1 MNDNNNK
8 HQQRQVNEDSRA
20 MIEKLS
26 SNPFCQVAK
35 SAPNEFDNDTPGK
48 SDVYYPGPIK
58 EPDNEVFEYMK
69 AELVRAFSSP
79 SAKFLLQ
86 DDTPD
91 ENDVDVKNPSVPW
104 KVRYRGPI
112 ISNINQALYDAGVDV
127 KNPSDPWD
135 ELLEYLTETPKKI
148 KSLLMLLDE
157 KDKRIREL
165 ESDLRIKKFLEE
177 GFDKYEANHPEENT
191 DNSDSS
197 SN

>member
-1 MNDNNNK
+1 MNDNNK
-8 HQQRQVNEDSRA
+8 HQQRQVNEALRA

-26 SNPFCQVAK
+26 SNPFCNLAK
-35 SAPNEFDNDTPGK
+35 SAHNDTPDK
-48 SDVYYPGPIK
+48 NDVYCPGPIK

-69 AELVRAFSSP
+69 EELVRAFSSP

-91 ENDVDVKNPSVPW
+91 ENDIDVDVKNPSDPW

>member
-8 HQQRQVNEDSRA
+8 HQQRQVNEVLRA

-26 SNPFCQVAK
+26 SNPFCQVA
-35 SAPNEFDNDTPGK
+35 APNEFDNDTSGK
-48 SDVYYPGPIK
+48 NDVYYPGPIK

-91 ENDVDVKNPSVPW
+91 ENDVDVKNPSDPW
-104 KVRYRGPI
+104 KVVYHGPI
-112 ISNINQALYDAGVDV
+112 SEINSALYDAGVDV

-135 ELLEYLTETPKKI
+135 EVLEYLTETPKKI

-157 KDKRIREL
+157 KVKRIREL
-165 ESDLRIKKFLEE
+165 ESDLRIRKFLEE
-177 GFDKYEANHPEENT
+177 GFDEYKANHPEENT
-191 DNSDSS
+191 DNSDSF

>member
-8 HQQRQVNEDSRA
+8 HQQEQDKVP
-20 MIEKLS
+20 EK
-26 SNPFCQVAK
+26 V
-35 SAPNEFDNDTPGK
+35 
-48 SDVYYPGPIK
+48 I
-58 EPDNEVFEYMK
+58 
-69 AELVRAFSSP
+69 
-79 SAKFLLQ
+79 
-86 DDTPD
+86 
-91 ENDVDVKNPSVPW
+91 
-104 KVRYRGPI
+104 YRGPI

-165 ESDLRIKKFLEE
+165 ESDLRIRNYLDKEFNKFEN
-177 GFDKYEANHPEENT
+177 DNNNHPEENT

>member
-8 HQQRQVNEDSRA
+8 HQQRQVNEALRA

-35 SAPNEFDNDTPGK
+35 FDNDTPGK
-48 SDVYYPGPIK
+48 NDVYYPGPIK

-91 ENDVDVKNPSVPW
+91 ENDIGVDVKNPSDPW

-112 ISNINQALYDAGVDV
+112 ISNINQA
-127 KNPSDPWD
+127 P
-135 ELLEYLTETPKKI
+135 LLVQDNTHHFYLAYHCQI
-148 KSLLMLLDE
+148 
-157 KDKRIREL
+157 
-165 ESDLRIKKFLEE
+165 
-177 GFDKYEANHPEENT
+177 H
-191 DNSDSS
+191 
-197 SN
+197 

>member
-8 HQQRQVNEDSRA
+8 HQQ
-20 MIEKLS
+20 
-26 SNPFCQVAK
+26 
-35 SAPNEFDNDTPGK
+35 
-48 SDVYYPGPIK
+48 
-58 EPDNEVFEYMK
+58 EPTNNEVLEYMA
-69 AELVRAFSSP
+69 AELVRAFTSP

-91 ENDVDVKNPSVPW
+91 ENDVGVDVKNPSDPW
-104 KVRYRGPI
+104 KVVYHGPI
-112 ISNINQALYDAGVDV
+112 SEINSALYDAGVDV
-127 KNPSDPWD
+127 KNPNDPWD
-135 ELLEYLTETPKKI
+135 EVLEYLTETPKKI

-165 ESDLRIKKFLEE
+165 ESDLRIRNYLDKEFNKFEN
-177 GFDKYEANHPEENT
+177 DNNNHPEENT